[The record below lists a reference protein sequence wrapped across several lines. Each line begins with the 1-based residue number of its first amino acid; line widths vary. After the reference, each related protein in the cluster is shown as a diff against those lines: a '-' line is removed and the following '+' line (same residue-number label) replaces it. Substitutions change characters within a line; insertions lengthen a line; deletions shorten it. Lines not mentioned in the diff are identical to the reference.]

1 MGMLFTVITTTV
13 VVGIILVVV
22 VALYEASPFAHHVE
36 RYRDARG
43 KLLGS
48 SPRLD

>member
-1 MGMLFTVITTTV
+1 MDTLFTVITTAV
-13 VVGIILVVV
+13 VVGIMLVAVL
-22 VALYEASPFAHHVE
+22 ALFGPSPYVHHAE

-43 KLLGS
+43 KRLGS

>member
-1 MGMLFTVITTTV
+1 MATLFTVIT
-13 VVGIILVVV
+13 ILVVV
-22 VALYEASPFAHHVE
+22 AILAVAVAALLGATPLVHHVE

-43 KLLGS
+43 KRVGS

>member
-1 MGMLFTVITTTV
+1 MDTLFTVITIVV
-13 VVGIILVVV
+13 VVGIMLVAVG
-22 VALYEASPFAHHVE
+22 ALFGPSPYVRHVE

-43 KLLGS
+43 KRLGS

>member
-1 MGMLFTVITTTV
+1 MATLFTVITT
-13 VVGIILVVV
+13 VVV
-22 VALYEASPFAHHVE
+22 VAIVLVAIAALFAPSPFAHHVE

-43 KLLGS
+43 KRIGS